1 MFSFLVIFILASLIL
16 FCFHIRITENDCP
29 SHVFHRSYIH
39 CLFCCRLMRP
49 CNIDD
54 FKLPPI
60 IKSNLT
66 KVVIKSLR
74 LLLLF
79 QYSINFTIYFRIQHT
94 DNLGVVSTMT
104 PVEHRLRQILVPEML
119 ATDIAEYLVRKG
131 LPFRETHHIAGI

>member
-1 MFSFLVIFILASLIL
+1 
-16 FCFHIRITENDCP
+16 
-29 SHVFHRSYIH
+29 
-39 CLFCCRLMRP
+39 MRP